1 MDMSKLLTMLKAI
14 KNGKQSELN
23 DIPKEMLEKYLAFM
37 LKEGLID
44 GIRST
49 KDRYH
54 GNPEIT
60 LKGIQFYEENKKST
74 KVYNAIKEIK
84 DWIPGL

>member
-1 MDMSKLLTMLKAI
+1 MDMSKVLTMLKAI
-14 KNGKQSELN
+14 KKGKQSELN
-23 DIPKEMLEKYLAFM
+23 DVPKEELERYLAFM

-49 KDRYH
+49 KDRYY

-60 LKGIQFYEENKKST
+60 LKGLQFYEENKKST
-74 KVYNAIKEIK
+74 KVYSAIREIR
-84 DWIPGL
+84 DWIPGY